1 MLRIRLPS
9 GQMNL
14 KGVDFQN
21 STVEWLKS
29 EIQKESKIPLLKQK
43 LKCGFPPQEVT
54 GQSDQ
59 ELFNSKKLSEIG
71 LKSGESLIVEE
82 TNEYSQAKQ
91 PISYQLASA
100 SMGNHDVVD
109 LTADSTNIVQLKP
122 EQYSDCPARPHDL
135 QSFDSSL
142 ISDCVAIK
150 RVIPADNSCLFNA
163 LAYCLEGS
171 RARKNKRARAL
182 RRVVRDWIMKH
193 PFYFNEAILGKP
205 TKEYCDWIMKDDSW
219 GGSIELLILSQ
230 FYNIRI
236 ESFDVTAN
244 RRDVYGEGDSTITS
258 KIFLIYDGIH
268 YDAFAFNPVP
278 SGPEELDITIVP
290 ANEEISSK
298 KAFDHV
304 KQLHEQHQFTD
315 TASFTLKC
323 LQCGEF
329 LKGEKEATLHAKKT
343 GHTSFGEKR

>member
-14 KGVDFQN
+14 KGVDFQT
-21 STVEWLKS
+21 STVEWLKLQ
-29 EIQKESKIPLLKQK
+29 IQNESKIPPLKQK
-43 LKCGFPPQEVT
+43 LKCGFPPVEVN

-59 ELFNSKKLSEIG
+59 ELFNSKKLSDIG

-82 TNEYSQAKQ
+82 TNEYSQAKHV
-91 PISYQLASA
+91 ISNPLASVD
-100 SMGNHDVVD
+100 NHDDVVD
-109 LTADSTNIVQLKP
+109 ITNDSTTTVQLKP

-135 QSFDSSL
+135 QSFDSTL
-142 ISDCVAIK
+142 LSDCVAIK

-171 RARKNKRARAL
+171 SARKNKRARAL

-193 PFYFNEAILGKP
+193 PFYFNEAILGRP

-244 RRDVYGEGDSTITS
+244 RRDIYGEGDTSITT

-268 YDAFAFNPVP
+268 YDALAFNPVP

-298 KAFDHV
+298 KAFEIV
-304 KQLHEQHQFTD
+304 KQLHDQHQFTD